1 MMNFNTILF
10 LHQGLSRTAWMFML
24 VISAA
29 ALVYYMRN
37 KPLDGQFFGI
47 IAAGEVLM
55 LVQACLGLTILL
67 FFGVQ
72 PGRLVHFLYGF
83 LTILVFPAI
92 YYYTDGEGDRRAA
105 LMWLLTAIFMFGLA
119 LRAITTGGY
128 G

>member
-1 MMNFNTILF
+1 MSFDNLLF

-24 VISAA
+24 VICVAS
-29 ALVYYMRN
+29 LIYYVRN
-37 KPLDGQFFGI
+37 QPLDGQFFGI

-55 LVQACLGLTILL
+55 LIQTSIGLIIFLS
-67 FFGVQ
+67 FSIQ

-119 LRAITTGGY
+119 LRAITTGSY